1 MPTIDLINVTKRW
14 GDFYAVDNLNL
25 HIDDYSFI
33 TLLGPSGCGKTTTLR
48 MIAGLETP
56 TSGKILI
63 NGIPVFDSDLGINV
77 PASKRHVGFL
87 FQNYALWPHMTVQK
101 NIEFGLQNLKEF
113 LPVVDSEFTKIKNDI
128 LVLSNPKKV
137 IELVKQNID
146 KKGKVDKRRTLI
158 AIIDYFKVSNFTAKE
173 IFDLHLEEKE
183 ESEVESLT
191 KAKIAEKEKA
201 LENITH
207 KYEEKGIDL
216 NKDGYVMA
224 EPELA
229 EDYIALKLSYD
240 VIKDYTR
247 LLSYLD
253 LASKEGEKPLK
264 VIMRKTNVSQKTAK
278 TLLEFA
284 LSIKDK
290 SEKEQ
295 EEEAKN
301 ELKSYEIELERVK
314 NGYLNNNFHLNEKG
328 EKIPSIDFDNKN
340 WDGKKVH
347 LMKYRKLSDEEIDLK
362 VRHVSR
368 VVKIGEFMERYPS
381 ELSGGQQQRV
391 AIARTLAPGPKVLFM
406 DEPLSNLDAK
416 LRLEMRGELKRLHLE
431 TGSTFVYVTHD
442 QLEAMTLATKI
453 CLINNGVLQQYDA
466 PLDVYKKPNN
476 IFVADFVGSPAINFI
491 EAFVDQKEDKKIT
504 LTMLDG
510 LKFEYVPTLDLDLTK
525 LKEER
530 DLEFKEKEEKTE
542 ALKENK
548 KYVEKGNKD
557 VSFKFAISKVTGT
570 ITSDEERE
578 IKDNEYVIGIR
589 PEFISL
595 NDNGVISGE
604 IYNALPSGMETTV
617 KIRLNEFILT
627 GVIFGGVDY
636 KVGSNCKFNF
646 IGKEILLF
654 DRKSGKLLSQG
665 SLKFL
670 GE

>member
-101 NIEFGLQNLKEF
+101 NIEFGLQNLKEY
-113 LPVVDSEFTKIKNDI
+113 LPVVDSNFTKIKNDI
-128 LVLSNPKKV
+128 LVLKNPQKV
-137 IELVKQNID
+137 VELVKQNVD
-146 KKGKVDKRRTLI
+146 KNGKVDKRRTLI
-158 AIIDYFKVSNFTAKE
+158 AIIDQFKVSNFTAKY
-173 IFDLHLEEKE
+173 IFDLHLEEKDDLSSICAKE
-183 ESEVESLT
+183 IENKQKELES
-191 KAKIAEKEKA
+191 
-201 LENITH
+201 ITH

-216 NKDGYVMA
+216 NSEGYVLS

-229 EDYIALKLSYD
+229 EDYIALNLSYEA
-240 VIKDYTR
+240 IKDYKT
-247 LLSYLD
+247 LLSYFD
-253 LASKEGEKPLK
+253 YAVNENEKPLK
-264 VIMRKTNVSQKTAK
+264 VIMRKTNVSLKTAK
-278 TLLEFA
+278 KLYEFA

-290 SEKEQ
+290 N
-295 EEEAKN
+295 EEEQKNLVEN
-301 ELKSYEIELERVK
+301 ELKEYETQLARIRSD
-314 NGYLNNNFHLNEKG
+314 YLNNNFHLNNKG
-328 EKIPSIDFDNKN
+328 EKIPSIDFDNKS

-347 LMKYRKLSDEEIDLK
+347 LMKYRKLSAEEIDLK

-476 IFVADFVGSPAINFI
+476 IFVADFVGSPAINFV
-491 EAFVDQKEDKKIT
+491 EAIASQDENEKIT
-504 LTMLDG
+504 LSLFDG
-510 LKFEYVPTLDLDLTK
+510 LKFEYVPTTSLNLSK
-525 LKEER
+525 EREER
-530 DLEFKEKEEKTE
+530 DNKVKEKEKEVE
-542 ALKENK
+542 SLKKDK
-548 KYVEKGNKD
+548 KFVEKGNKD
-557 VSFKFAISKVTGT
+557 QEFKFSIQKVTET
-570 ITSDEERE
+570 VDSTEERVIDE
-578 IKDNEYVIGIR
+578 NEYVIGIR

-595 NDNGVISGE
+595 NDDGLINGE

-617 KIRLNEFILT
+617 KIRLGEFILT

-636 KVGSNCKFNF
+636 KVGSNCKLNF
-646 IGKEILLF
+646 IGKEVLLF

-665 SLKFL
+665 SLKYL
-670 GE
+670 NNE

>member
-101 NIEFGLQNLKEF
+101 NIEFGLQNLKEY
-113 LPVVDSEFTKIKNDI
+113 LPVVDSNYTKIKNDI
-128 LVLSNPKKV
+128 LVLKNPQKV
-137 IELVKQNID
+137 VELIKQNID
-146 KKGKVDKRRTLI
+146 KNGKVDKRRTLI
-158 AIIDYFKVSNFTAKE
+158 AIIDQFKVSNFTAKY
-173 IFDLHLEEKE
+173 IFDLHLEEKHDL
-183 ESEVESLT
+183 SSICT
-191 KAKIAEKEKA
+191 KEIENKEKE
-201 LENITH
+201 LESITH

-216 NKDGYVMA
+216 NSEGYVLS

-229 EDYIALKLSYD
+229 EDYIALNLSYEA
-240 VIKDYTR
+240 IKDYKT
-247 LLSYLD
+247 LLSYFD
-253 LASKEGEKPLK
+253 YAASVNEKPLK
-264 VIMRKTNVSQKTAK
+264 VIMRKTNVSLKTAK
-278 TLLEFA
+278 KLYEFA

-290 SEKEQ
+290 SEEEQ
-295 EEEAKN
+295 KSLVEN
-301 ELKSYEIELERVK
+301 ELKDYETLLARIRSD
-314 NGYLNNNFHLNEKG
+314 YLNNNFHLNNKG
-328 EKIPSIDFDNKN
+328 EKIPSIDFDNKY

-347 LMKYRKLSDEEIDLK
+347 LMKYRKLSAEEIDLK

-476 IFVADFVGSPAINFI
+476 IFVADFVGSPAINFV
-491 EAFVDQKEDKKIT
+491 EAIASQDENEKIT
-504 LTMLDG
+504 LSMFDG
-510 LKFEYVPTLDLDLTK
+510 LKFEYVPTTSLNLTK
-525 LKEER
+525 EKEER
-530 DLEFKEKEEKTE
+530 DNEVKEKEKEVE
-542 ALKENK
+542 SLKKDK
-548 KYVEKGNKD
+548 KFVEKGNKD
-557 VSFKFAISKVTGT
+557 QEFKFSIQKVTET
-570 ITSDEERE
+570 VDSTEERVIDE
-578 IKDNEYVIGIR
+578 NEYVIGIR

-595 NDNGVISGE
+595 NDDGLINGE

-617 KIRLNEFILT
+617 KIRLGEFILT

-636 KVGSNCKFNF
+636 KVGSNCKLNF

-665 SLKFL
+665 SLKYL
-670 GE
+670 NNE

>member
-101 NIEFGLQNLKEF
+101 NIEFGLQNLKEY
-113 LPVVDSEFTKIKNDI
+113 LPVVDSNYTKIKNDI
-128 LVLSNPKKV
+128 LVLKNPQKV
-137 IELVKQNID
+137 VELTKQNID
-146 KKGKVDKRRTLI
+146 KNGKVDKRRTLI
-158 AIIDYFKVSNFTAKE
+158 AIIDQFKVSHFTAKY
-173 IFDLHLEEKE
+173 IFDLHLEEKDDL
-183 ESEVESLT
+183 SSIC
-191 KAKIAEKEKA
+191 AKEIENKEKE
-201 LENITH
+201 LESITH

-216 NKDGYVMA
+216 NSEGYVLS

-229 EDYIALKLSYD
+229 EDYIALNLSYEA
-240 VIKDYTR
+240 IKDYKT
-247 LLSYLD
+247 LLSYFEY
-253 LASKEGEKPLK
+253 AANENEKPLK
-264 VIMRKTNVSQKTAK
+264 VIMRKTNVSLKTAK
-278 TLLEFA
+278 KLNEFA

-290 SEKEQ
+290 SEEEQ
-295 EEEAKN
+295 KSLVEN
-301 ELKSYEIELERVK
+301 ELKDYETLLARIRSD
-314 NGYLNNNFHLNEKG
+314 YLNNNFHLNNKG
-328 EKIPSIDFDNKN
+328 EKIPSIDFDNKT

-347 LMKYRKLSDEEIDLK
+347 LMKYRKLSAEEIDLK

-476 IFVADFVGSPAINFI
+476 IFVADFVGSPAINFV
-491 EAFVDQKEDKKIT
+491 EAIASQDENEKIN
-504 LTMLDG
+504 LSMFDG
-510 LKFEYVPTLDLDLTK
+510 LKFEYVPTTSLNLTK
-525 LKEER
+525 EKEER
-530 DLEFKEKEEKTE
+530 DNEVKEKEKEVE
-542 ALKENK
+542 SLKKDK
-548 KYVEKGNKD
+548 KFVEKGNKD
-557 VSFKFAISKVTGT
+557 QEFKFSIQKVTET
-570 ITSDEERE
+570 VDSTEERVIDE
-578 IKDNEYVIGIR
+578 NEYVIGIR

-595 NDNGVISGE
+595 NDDGLINGE

-617 KIRLNEFILT
+617 KIRLGEFILT

-636 KVGSNCKFNF
+636 KVGSNCKLNF

-665 SLKFL
+665 SLKYL
-670 GE
+670 NNE

>member
-146 KKGKVDKRRTLI
+146 KKGQVDKRRTLI

-229 EDYIALKLSYD
+229 EDYIVLKLSYD
-240 VIKDYTR
+240 VIKDYPR

-253 LASKEGEKPLK
+253 LVSKEGEKPLK

-491 EAFVDQKEDKKIT
+491 EALVDQKEDKKIA

-510 LKFEYVPTLDLDLTK
+510 LKFEYVPTLDLDLAK

-646 IGKEILLF
+646 TGKEILLF

>member
-101 NIEFGLQNLKEF
+101 NIEFGLQNLKEY
-113 LPVVDSEFTKIKNDI
+113 LPVVDSNYTKIKNDI
-128 LVLSNPKKV
+128 LVLKNPQKV
-137 IELVKQNID
+137 VELIKQNID
-146 KKGKVDKRRTLI
+146 KNGKVDKRRTLI
-158 AIIDYFKVSNFTAKE
+158 AIIDQFKVSNFTAKY
-173 IFDLHLEEKE
+173 IFDLHLEEKHDL
-183 ESEVESLT
+183 SSIC
-191 KAKIAEKEKA
+191 AKEIENKEKD
-201 LENITH
+201 LESITH

-216 NKDGYVMA
+216 NSEGYVLS

-229 EDYIALKLSYD
+229 EDYIALNLSYEA
-240 VIKDYTR
+240 IKDYKT
-247 LLSYLD
+247 LLSYFEY
-253 LASKEGEKPLK
+253 AANENEKPLK
-264 VIMRKTNVSQKTAK
+264 VIMRKTNVSLKTAK
-278 TLLEFA
+278 KLYEFA
-284 LSIKDK
+284 LSIKGK
-290 SEKEQ
+290 SEEEQ
-295 EEEAKN
+295 KSLVEN
-301 ELKSYEIELERVK
+301 ELKDYETLLARIRSD
-314 NGYLNNNFHLNEKG
+314 YLNNNFHLNNKG
-328 EKIPSIDFDNKN
+328 EKIPSIDFDNKS

-347 LMKYRKLSDEEIDLK
+347 LMKYRKLSAEEIDLK

-476 IFVADFVGSPAINFI
+476 IFVADFVGSPAINFV
-491 EAFVDQKEDKKIT
+491 EAIAFQDENEKIT
-504 LTMLDG
+504 LSMFDG
-510 LKFEYVPTLDLDLTK
+510 LKFEYVPTTSLNLTK
-525 LKEER
+525 EKEER
-530 DLEFKEKEEKTE
+530 DNEVKEKEKEVE
-542 ALKENK
+542 SLKKDK
-548 KYVEKGNKD
+548 KFVEKGNKD
-557 VSFKFAISKVTGT
+557 QEFKFSIQKVTET
-570 ITSDEERE
+570 VDSTEERVIDE
-578 IKDNEYVIGIR
+578 NEYVIGIR

-595 NDNGVISGE
+595 NDDGLINGE

-617 KIRLNEFILT
+617 KIRLGEFILT

-636 KVGSNCKFNF
+636 KVGSNCKLNF

-665 SLKFL
+665 SLKYL
-670 GE
+670 NNE

>member
-101 NIEFGLQNLKEF
+101 NIEFGLQNLKEY
-113 LPVVDSEFTKIKNDI
+113 LPVVDSNFTKIKNDI
-128 LVLSNPKKV
+128 LVLKNPQKV
-137 IELVKQNID
+137 VELVKQNVD
-146 KKGKVDKRRTLI
+146 KNGKVDKRRTLI
-158 AIIDYFKVSNFTAKE
+158 AIIDQFKVSNFTAKY
-173 IFDLHLEEKE
+173 IFDLHLEEKDDLSSICAKE
-183 ESEVESLT
+183 IENKQKELES
-191 KAKIAEKEKA
+191 
-201 LENITH
+201 ITH

-216 NKDGYVMA
+216 NSEGYVLS

-229 EDYIALKLSYD
+229 EDYIALNLSYEA
-240 VIKDYTR
+240 IKDYKT
-247 LLSYLD
+247 LLSYFD
-253 LASKEGEKPLK
+253 YAVNENEKPLK
-264 VIMRKTNVSQKTAK
+264 VIMRKTNVSLKTAK
-278 TLLEFA
+278 KLYEFA

-290 SEKEQ
+290 N
-295 EEEAKN
+295 EEEQKSLVEN
-301 ELKSYEIELERVK
+301 ELKEYETQLARIRSD
-314 NGYLNNNFHLNEKG
+314 YLNNNFHLNNKG
-328 EKIPSIDFDNKN
+328 EKIPSIDFDNKS

-347 LMKYRKLSDEEIDLK
+347 LMKYRKLSAEEIDLK

-476 IFVADFVGSPAINFI
+476 IFVADFVGSPAINFV
-491 EAFVDQKEDKKIT
+491 EAIASQDESEKIT
-504 LTMLDG
+504 LSLFDG
-510 LKFEYVPTLDLDLTK
+510 LKFEYLPTTSLNLTK
-525 LKEER
+525 EREER
-530 DLEFKEKEEKTE
+530 DNEVKEKEKEVE
-542 ALKENK
+542 SLKKDK
-548 KYVEKGNKD
+548 KFVEKGNKD
-557 VSFKFAISKVTGT
+557 QEFKFSIQKVTET
-570 ITSDEERE
+570 VDSTEERVIDE
-578 IKDNEYVIGIR
+578 NEYVIGIR

-595 NDNGVISGE
+595 NDDGLINGE

-617 KIRLNEFILT
+617 KIRLGEFILT

-636 KVGSNCKFNF
+636 KVGSNCKLNF

-665 SLKFL
+665 SLKYL
-670 GE
+670 NNE

>member
-101 NIEFGLQNLKEF
+101 NIEFGLQNLKEY
-113 LPVVDSEFTKIKNDI
+113 LPVVDSNYTKIKNDI
-128 LVLSNPKKV
+128 LVLKNPQKV
-137 IELVKQNID
+137 VELIKQNID
-146 KKGKVDKRRTLI
+146 KNGKVDKRRTLI
-158 AIIDYFKVSNFTAKE
+158 AIIDQFKVSNFTAKY
-173 IFDLHLEEKE
+173 IFDLHLEEKHDL
-183 ESEVESLT
+183 SSIC
-191 KAKIAEKEKA
+191 AKEIENKEKD
-201 LENITH
+201 LESITH

-216 NKDGYVMA
+216 NSEGYVLS

-229 EDYIALKLSYD
+229 EDYIALNLSYEA
-240 VIKDYTR
+240 IKDYKT
-247 LLSYLD
+247 LLSYFEY
-253 LASKEGEKPLK
+253 AANENEKPLK
-264 VIMRKTNVSQKTAK
+264 VIMRKTNVSLKTAK
-278 TLLEFA
+278 KLYEFA
-284 LSIKDK
+284 LSIKGK
-290 SEKEQ
+290 SEEEQ
-295 EEEAKN
+295 KSLVEN
-301 ELKSYEIELERVK
+301 ELKDYETLLARIRSD
-314 NGYLNNNFHLNEKG
+314 YLNNNFHLNNKG
-328 EKIPSIDFDNKN
+328 EKIPSIDFDNKY

-347 LMKYRKLSDEEIDLK
+347 LMKYRKLSAEEIDLK

-476 IFVADFVGSPAINFI
+476 IFVADFVGSPAINFV
-491 EAFVDQKEDKKIT
+491 EAIASQDENEKIT
-504 LTMLDG
+504 LSMFDG
-510 LKFEYVPTLDLDLTK
+510 LKFEYVPTTSLNLTK
-525 LKEER
+525 EKEER
-530 DLEFKEKEEKTE
+530 DNEVKEKEKEVE
-542 ALKENK
+542 SLKKDK
-548 KYVEKGNKD
+548 KFVEKGNKD
-557 VSFKFAISKVTGT
+557 QEFKFSIQKVTET
-570 ITSDEERE
+570 VDSTEERVIDE
-578 IKDNEYVIGIR
+578 NEYVIGIR

-595 NDNGVISGE
+595 NDDGLINGE

-617 KIRLNEFILT
+617 KIRLGEFILT

-636 KVGSNCKFNF
+636 KVGSNCKLNF

-665 SLKFL
+665 SLKYL
-670 GE
+670 NNE

>member
-1 MPTIDLINVTKRW
+1 
-14 GDFYAVDNLNL
+14 
-25 HIDDYSFI
+25 
-33 TLLGPSGCGKTTTLR
+33 
-48 MIAGLETP
+48 
-56 TSGKILI
+56 
-63 NGIPVFDSDLGINV
+63 
-77 PASKRHVGFL
+77 
-87 FQNYALWPHMTVQK
+87 
-101 NIEFGLQNLKEF
+101 
-113 LPVVDSEFTKIKNDI
+113 
-128 LVLSNPKKV
+128 
-137 IELVKQNID
+137 
-146 KKGKVDKRRTLI
+146 
-158 AIIDYFKVSNFTAKE
+158 
-173 IFDLHLEEKE
+173 
-183 ESEVESLT
+183 
-191 KAKIAEKEKA
+191 
-201 LENITH
+201 
-207 KYEEKGIDL
+207 
-216 NKDGYVMA
+216 MA

-491 EAFVDQKEDKKIT
+491 EALVDQKEDKKIA

-510 LKFEYVPTLDLDLTK
+510 LKFEYVPTLDLDLAK

>member
-101 NIEFGLQNLKEF
+101 NIEFGLQNLKEY
-113 LPVVDSEFTKIKNDI
+113 LPVVDSNYTKIKNDI
-128 LVLSNPKKV
+128 LVLKNPQKV
-137 IELVKQNID
+137 VELTKQNID
-146 KKGKVDKRRTLI
+146 KNGKVDKRRTLI
-158 AIIDYFKVSNFTAKE
+158 AIIDQFKVSHFTAKY
-173 IFDLHLEEKE
+173 IFDLHLEEKDDL
-183 ESEVESLT
+183 SSICT
-191 KAKIAEKEKA
+191 KEIENKEKE
-201 LENITH
+201 LESITH

-216 NKDGYVMA
+216 NSEGYVLS

-229 EDYIALKLSYD
+229 EDYIALNLSYEA
-240 VIKDYTR
+240 IKDYKT
-247 LLSYLD
+247 LLSYFEY
-253 LASKEGEKPLK
+253 AANENEKPLK
-264 VIMRKTNVSQKTAK
+264 VIMRKTNVSLKTAK
-278 TLLEFA
+278 KLYEFA
-284 LSIKDK
+284 LLIKDK
-290 SEKEQ
+290 SEEEQ
-295 EEEAKN
+295 KSLVEN
-301 ELKSYEIELERVK
+301 ELKDYETLLARTRSD
-314 NGYLNNNFHLNEKG
+314 YLNNNFHLNNKG
-328 EKIPSIDFDNKN
+328 EKIPSIDFDNKS

-347 LMKYRKLSDEEIDLK
+347 LMKYRKLSAEEIDLK

-476 IFVADFVGSPAINFI
+476 IFVADFVGSPAINFV
-491 EAFVDQKEDKKIT
+491 EAIASQDENEKIT
-504 LTMLDG
+504 LSLFDG
-510 LKFEYVPTLDLDLTK
+510 LKFEYVPTTSLNLTK
-525 LKEER
+525 EKEER
-530 DLEFKEKEEKTE
+530 DNEVKEKEKEVE
-542 ALKENK
+542 SLKKDK
-548 KYVEKGNKD
+548 KFVEKGNKD
-557 VSFKFAISKVTGT
+557 QKFKFSIQKVTET
-570 ITSDEERE
+570 VDSTEERVIDE
-578 IKDNEYVIGIR
+578 NEYVIGIR

-595 NDNGVISGE
+595 NDDGLINGE

-617 KIRLNEFILT
+617 KIRLGEFILT

-636 KVGSNCKFNF
+636 KVGSNCKLNF

-665 SLKFL
+665 SLKFI

>member
-101 NIEFGLQNLKEF
+101 NIEFGLQNLKEY
-113 LPVVDSEFTKIKNDI
+113 LPVVDSNYTKIKNDI
-128 LVLSNPKKV
+128 LVLKNPQKV
-137 IELVKQNID
+137 VELIKQNID
-146 KKGKVDKRRTLI
+146 KNGKVDKRRTLI
-158 AIIDYFKVSNFTAKE
+158 AIIDQFKVSNFTAKY
-173 IFDLHLEEKE
+173 IFDLHLEEKDDLSSICIKE
-183 ESEVESLT
+183 IEN
-191 KAKIAEKEKA
+191 KEKE
-201 LENITH
+201 LESITH

-216 NKDGYVMA
+216 NSEGYVLS

-229 EDYIALKLSYD
+229 EDYIALNLSYEA
-240 VIKDYTR
+240 IKDYKT
-247 LLSYLD
+247 LLSYFD
-253 LASKEGEKPLK
+253 YAANENEKPLK
-264 VIMRKTNVSQKTAK
+264 VIMRKTNVSLKTAK
-278 TLLEFA
+278 KLYEFA

-290 SEKEQ
+290 SEEEQ
-295 EEEAKN
+295 KSLVEN
-301 ELKSYEIELERVK
+301 ELKDYETLLARIRSD
-314 NGYLNNNFHLNEKG
+314 YLNNNFHLNNKG
-328 EKIPSIDFDNKN
+328 EKIPSIDFDNKY

-347 LMKYRKLSDEEIDLK
+347 LMKYRKLSAEEIDLK

-476 IFVADFVGSPAINFI
+476 IFVADFVGSPAINFV
-491 EAFVDQKEDKKIT
+491 EAIASQDENEKIT
-504 LTMLDG
+504 LSMFDG
-510 LKFEYVPTLDLDLTK
+510 LKFEYVPTTSLNLTK
-525 LKEER
+525 EKEER
-530 DLEFKEKEEKTE
+530 DNEVKEKEKEVE
-542 ALKENK
+542 SLKKDK
-548 KYVEKGNKD
+548 KFVEKGNKD
-557 VSFKFAISKVTGT
+557 QEFKFSIQKVTET
-570 ITSDEERE
+570 VDSTEERVIDE
-578 IKDNEYVIGIR
+578 NEYVIGIR

-595 NDNGVISGE
+595 NDDGLINGE

-617 KIRLNEFILT
+617 KIRLGEFILT

-636 KVGSNCKFNF
+636 KVGSNCKLNF

-665 SLKFL
+665 SLKYL
-670 GE
+670 NNE